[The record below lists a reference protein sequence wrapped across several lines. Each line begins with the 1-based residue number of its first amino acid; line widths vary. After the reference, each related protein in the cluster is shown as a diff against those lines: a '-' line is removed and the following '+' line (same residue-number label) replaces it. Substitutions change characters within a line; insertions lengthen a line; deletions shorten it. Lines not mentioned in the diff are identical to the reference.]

1 MADVNKETQPI
12 DVEKI
17 QESGGAVSGDVLHGG
32 EEDPLGGGVADL
44 KDEQDITEGVPQQDS

>member
-12 DVEKI
+12 EKVT
-17 QESGGAVSGDVLHGG
+17 ESGGAVSGEVLHGG

-44 KDEQDITEGVPQQDS
+44 KEDEEVTEGVPEQDQ